1 MDAETKLAAAWA
13 ADLPPAHDPNFT
25 LAVMERVERRRM
37 WRQLLDLAPLVVV
50 AGVLA
55 WALAPTIETLFAAGL
70 EDANQLAT
78 TGFLMVASLFLGV
91 WLAMGGSRAV
101 LD

>member
-13 ADLPPAHDPNFT
+13 AEAPPAHDPNFT

-50 AGVLA
+50 AGVPVPEVA
-55 WALAPTIETLFAAGL
+55 EL
-70 EDANQLAT
+70 E
-78 TGFLMVASLFLGV
+78 
-91 WLAMGGSRAV
+91 RARTE
-101 LD
+101 DP